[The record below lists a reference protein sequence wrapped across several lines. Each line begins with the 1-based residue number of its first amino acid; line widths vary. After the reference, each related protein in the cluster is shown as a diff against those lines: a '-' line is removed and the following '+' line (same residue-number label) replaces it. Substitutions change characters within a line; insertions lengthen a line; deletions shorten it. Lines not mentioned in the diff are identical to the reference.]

1 MRGPG
6 PRTLSLQLGLGYM
19 HQKIPM
25 SVTAS
30 ATNISSHIPGQPT
43 QIRMMSLQSQNT
55 GSPSASQS
63 PQHMSGQPSPATVQS
78 PHMSQNSPHSMQ
90 SQIYQSMFP
99 HMSPHMSPHM
109 AQSMSGQPSPH
120 MQTMSGQVLPTHDWS
135 AQSREFQCNLT
146 RTNRSNSE
154 AS

>member
-63 PQHMSGQPSPATVQS
+63 PQHMSGQPSPAMVQS

-90 SQIYQSMFP
+90 SQISQS
-99 HMSPHMSPHM
+99 MSPHMS
-109 AQSMSGQPSPH
+109 QSMSGQPSPH
-120 MQTMSGQVLPTHDWS
+120 MQTMSGQPSPHMTGQPSPGSFSVT
-135 AQSREFQCNLT
+135 
-146 RTNRSNSE
+146 
-154 AS
+154 